1 MTNRWFL
8 GSLVLFLASV
18 AATAYVSVH
27 RDTLLPE
34 QVPTHWGYSGA
45 PDQFTPR
52 DRVAGYLWIMPA
64 VLAGVMLLSRTLPWL
79 SPAQYKIDTFRP
91 TYEYI
96 FFLITVMMVYLQA
109 VILLAQMQVIG
120 DIGRWMMGGL
130 LILFGGMGN
139 VMGKVQRNFYMGI
152 RTPWTLASET
162 VWIATH
168 RMAAWT
174 FVGGS
179 LLGLVLLL
187 TPLNPIVCLPL
198 ILIMA
203 LVPAFYSLWLYKR
216 LEARGQLDKPPENG
230 AVVQ

>member
-27 RDTLLPE
+27 RDSLLPDP
-34 QVPTHWGYSGA
+34 VPTHWGLSGA
-45 PDQFTPR
+45 PDKFTPR
-52 DRVAGYLWIMPA
+52 DQVVGYLWIMPA
-64 VLAGVMLLSRTLPWL
+64 VVAGMVLLGRALSWL
-79 SPAQYKIDTFRP
+79 SPAHFKVDTFRP

-96 FFLITVMMVYLQA
+96 FFLITLMMVYLQA
-109 VILLAQMQVIG
+109 VILLAQMQALG
-120 DIGRWMMGGL
+120 DIGRWMMGGI
-130 LILFGGMGN
+130 LIVFGGMGN
-139 VMGKVQRNFYMGI
+139 VMGKVQRNFFMGV

-168 RMAAWT
+168 RLAAWT

-179 LLGLVLLL
+179 LIGLVLLL
-187 TPLNPIVCLPL
+187 TPLNPMVCLPL

-216 LEARGQLDKPPENG
+216 LEARGQLEKQSEH
-230 AVVQ
+230 VTTLQ